1 MWMPR
6 DMGCPKT
13 NVEMLTL
20 DWEALGRLVRERT
33 RQMIAMHL
41 ASTEDHQEPVASSE
55 SQDRVRTSELP

>member
-20 DWEALGRLVRERT
+20 DWEAIGRLVRERT
-33 RQMIAMHL
+33 QKAIALHL
-41 ASTEDHQEPVASSE
+41 ARTKGRQEPAAFSKNANR
-55 SQDRVRTSELP
+55 DRTVELP